1 MVNARL
7 GRVQPS
13 APSPLA
19 RHLLWCSV
27 RTWSRTSMNRWL
39 TSSVRAGGS
48 EIEPSVRKMRRF
60 AREVEKQAPH
70 QRRRACQRSDP
81 TGSRKPPR
89 FPADIYLRE
98 MVSRFARG
106 LTSWL
111 SMAFLS
117 TSIPRNNSTAAWRCL
132 VVTMEVWSMLL
143 QAAQQQ

>member
-1 MVNARL
+1 MRCL
-7 GRVQPS
+7 LLQPS
-13 APSPLA
+13 ASLPLA
-19 RHLLWCSV
+19 RHLRLCSV
-27 RTWSRTSMNRWL
+27 RTCSCTAMNQWL
-39 TSSVRAGGS
+39 TSFVRAGGS

-70 QRRRACQRSDP
+70 QRRRACRRSDP

-106 LTSWL
+106 LSSWL

-117 TSIPRNNSTAAWRCL
+117 RSIPRNSPTATWRCL
-132 VVTMEVWSMLL
+132 VVTKVWSMLL